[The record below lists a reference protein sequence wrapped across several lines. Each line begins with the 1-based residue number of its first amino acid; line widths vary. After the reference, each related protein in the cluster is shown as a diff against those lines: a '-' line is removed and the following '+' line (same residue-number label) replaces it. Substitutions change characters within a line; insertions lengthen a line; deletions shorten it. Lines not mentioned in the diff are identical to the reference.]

1 MYLKFHAKMV
11 ILSNIKDKMHLFCCF
26 IKHICWFG
34 AGFAIL
40 CVAISVVRQIFH
52 QWLCC
57 KAVCGCHCGAVE
69 CLNSSCLA
77 ITEREWFW
85 WNKKKSVFLRR
96 ICANREYGLR
106 MGGWY
111 VWSIYI

>member
-40 CVAISVVRQIFH
+40 FVAISVVRQIFH
-52 QWLCC
+52 Q
-57 KAVCGCHCGAVE
+57 
-69 CLNSSCLA
+69 
-77 ITEREWFW
+77 
-85 WNKKKSVFLRR
+85 
-96 ICANREYGLR
+96 
-106 MGGWY
+106 
-111 VWSIYI
+111 